1 MKALEYAIKTTRTK
15 KSRINDVDWDNIP
28 FGKVFSDHILVMDY
42 EDGEWKTPE
51 IKEFDTFKIHPANSA
66 LHYGQSIF
74 EGIKAY
80 RTVDGDPVIFRP
92 NMNAKRFRKS
102 AERMCMADI
111 PEELLEFCIKELIKF
126 DSEWVPN
133 RKGYSLYIRPF
144 MFAMDEYIG
153 IRPSNNYRLIIF
165 TCPVGA
171 YYNEPLSVKIEE
183 KYSRVAEGGTGEAK
197 AAGNYASSLYP
208 AKLANEE
215 GYRQLLWTDAK
226 THKYIEESGT
236 MNVLF
241 VIGDKLI
248 TPTEST
254 DTVLRGITKRSVIE
268 LAKDWGMTVEERRV
282 SVAEIISA
290 LEDGTLKEAFGAGTA
305 ATIAP
310 INVIGYRDKKYEL
323 PGEASRTF
331 SNRVYEELNDIKI
344 GKIKDRFGWLTK
356 V

>member
-1 MKALEYAIKTTRTK
+1 METLKYTIKTTRTT
-15 KSRINDVDWDNIP
+15 KSTFNDVDWDNIP

-51 IKEFDTFKIHPANSA
+51 IKPFEAFKIHPANSA

-74 EGIKAY
+74 EGVKAY

-92 NMNAKRFRKS
+92 DRNAKRFRKS

-111 PEELLEFCIKELIKF
+111 PEELFEFCIEQLIKF
-126 DSEWVPN
+126 DSDWVPD

-144 MFAMDEYIG
+144 MFATDEYIG
-153 IRPSNNYRLIIF
+153 IRPSNNYRFMIF

-183 KYSRVAEGGTGEAK
+183 HYSRVAEGGTGEAK

-208 AKLANEE
+208 AKLGKDE

-241 VIGDKLI
+241 VIGDKLV
-248 TPTEST
+248 TPTESS
-254 DTVLRGITKRSVIE
+254 DTVLHGITKRSVIE
-268 LAKDWGMTVEERRV
+268 LAQDWGMIVEERRV
-282 SVAEIISA
+282 SVAEVITA

-310 INVIGYRDKKYEL
+310 ISTIGYRGKNYEL
-323 PGEASRTF
+323 PGEEARTF
-331 SNRVYEELNDIKI
+331 SSRVYEELNNIKI
-344 GKIKDRFGWLTK
+344 GKVKDRFGWLRR